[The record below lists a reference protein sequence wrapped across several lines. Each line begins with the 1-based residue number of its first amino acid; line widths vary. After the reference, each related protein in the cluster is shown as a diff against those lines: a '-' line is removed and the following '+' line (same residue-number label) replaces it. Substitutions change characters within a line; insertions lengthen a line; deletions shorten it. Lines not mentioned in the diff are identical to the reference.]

1 MVKKVRFPIAAIL
14 ILTLIYAFNFVDRQI
29 VAVVGTEIQQAL
41 SLNNTELG
49 FLYGTVFSFFYAFAG
64 IPMGHLAD
72 RFSRKW
78 MIIGG
83 LLIWSTATVLSGFAG
98 SFVSLIIFRIV
109 VAVAESACSPAA
121 YSLISDMVSPDK
133 HATAISLYASGIF
146 IGVGSSFLFGGTISN
161 TLGWR
166 EALIGVGFPGIL
178 VGIVAMFIIKNV
190 PHSHNQK
197 TVTTYS
203 DFFSALKNMFSKPV
217 IALHLIGF
225 AFLSLSGYS
234 LLAFL
239 SQILSVQHNS
249 PHLIPHY
256 GLFMFGTGVTITVS
270 GFLADTLARIHPRY
284 RFVMGIVAALG
295 GLPLYLLG
303 LHADSGLSALILIGS
318 GALIASSY
326 NGVAAALIQ
335 ILVPK
340 QNRALAGGVYLFVIS
355 VAGFGTGPLLTGYLM
370 DTFFAGPEA
379 ASKALSIVLTLAGVI
394 ASAFLFA
401 AMKQYDSDTY
411 PFQQSENP

>member
-1 MVKKVRFPIAAIL
+1 MVKKARFPIATIL
-14 ILTLIYAFNFVDRQI
+14 VLTLIYAFNFIDRQI
-29 VAVVGTEIQQAL
+29 VAVIGTELQNAL
-41 SLNNTELG
+41 SLNNTQLG

-98 SFVSLIIFRIV
+98 SFMSLIIFRII

-121 YSLISDMVSPDK
+121 YSLISDMVPPEK
-133 HATAISLYASGIF
+133 HATAISVYASGIF

-161 TLGWR
+161 TMGWR

-178 VGIVAMFIIKNV
+178 VGIVAIFIIKNV
-190 PHSHNQK
+190 PHKHAQESAGNF
-197 TVTTYS
+197 S
-203 DFFSALKNMFSKPV
+203 DFFLALKNMFSKPV

-239 SQILSVQHNS
+239 SQILSVQHSS

-256 GLFMFGTGVTITVS
+256 GWFMFGTGITITLS
-270 GFLADTLARIHPRY
+270 GLMADKLAQIHPRY
-284 RFVMGIVAALG
+284 RFVMGIIAALG

-303 LHADSGLSALILIGS
+303 IFADTGLSALILIGS

-340 QNRALAGGVYLFVIS
+340 TNRALAGGVYLFVIS

-370 DTFFAGPEA
+370 DTVFSGPQA
-379 ASKALSIVLTLAGVI
+379 ASQALSVVLTVSGILASG
-394 ASAFLFA
+394 FLFA
-401 AMKQYDSDTY
+401 AMKRYDETLSI
-411 PFQQSENP
+411 SIEK